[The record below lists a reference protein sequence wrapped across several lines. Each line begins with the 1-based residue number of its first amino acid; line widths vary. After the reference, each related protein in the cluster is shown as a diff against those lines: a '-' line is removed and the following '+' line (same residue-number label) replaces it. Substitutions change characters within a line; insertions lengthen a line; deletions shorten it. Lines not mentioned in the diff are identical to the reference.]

1 MALALT
7 PDEHTKLVELAC
19 QDFYHG
25 HLLGMRARHTGRV
38 SARAGEVIMVSHFCL
53 SMMDAARSWNVEL
66 QRIGK
71 PYALTVSTVFTHQR
85 PYVRFTSNSPNP
97 GCEMA
102 DMLVVVVDR
111 TTPAPT
117 GTALLLQ
124 AKLSDQHY
132 VNLTNASE
140 RKQFELFAQHPAFNM
155 RAGGPQGVILPLA
168 TARAGLLYGITGAA
182 HIGPRGVHIFPWP
195 WHPHAWYNSSP
206 IAGGG
211 LTYRADARE
220 CIAHMLV
227 DMLTMQ
233 AGSAFVPSH
242 AINTAAPSS
251 WDDVINYLLQTTYY
265 QPLNARNRANAG
277 RPMRGDS
284 VLMVNRGS
292 GGTFFAAHTTPS
304 DPVGPTAWIEVD
316 ASEDGPS
323 KEAWREGSINDVD
336 YFLESLVKQ
345 FSSSSS
351 GGGGDVG
358 EPPVGAVQEYGSIST
373 VVIEIVNNEGAQ
385 HEE

>member
-1 MALALT
+1 
-7 PDEHTKLVELAC
+7 
-19 QDFYHG
+19 
-25 HLLGMRARHTGRV
+25 
-38 SARAGEVIMVSHFCL
+38 MVSHFCL
-53 SMMDAARSWNVEL
+53 SMMDAARSWNAEL
-66 QRIGK
+66 QRLGK

-85 PYVRFTSNSPNP
+85 PRVRFASASPNQ

-111 TTPAPT
+111 TTDAPT

-124 AKLSDQHY
+124 AKLSDDHH
-132 VNLTNASE
+132 VDLTSPSE
-140 RKQFELFAQHPAFNM
+140 RKQFELFAQHPVFNM
-155 RAGGPQGVILPLA
+155 RAGGPQGVVIPPV
-168 TARAGLLYGITGAA
+168 TASAGLLYGITGAA
-182 HIGPRGVHIFPWP
+182 HIDPSGVHIFPWP

-227 DMLTMQ
+227 DMLTMK

-277 RPMRGDS
+277 RPIRGDS

-304 DPVGPTAWIEVD
+304 DPVGPTGWIEVD

-323 KEAWREGSINDVD
+323 KEAWRAGSIDDVD
-336 YFLESLVKQ
+336 SILESLVKQ
-345 FSSSSS
+345 LSSSSS